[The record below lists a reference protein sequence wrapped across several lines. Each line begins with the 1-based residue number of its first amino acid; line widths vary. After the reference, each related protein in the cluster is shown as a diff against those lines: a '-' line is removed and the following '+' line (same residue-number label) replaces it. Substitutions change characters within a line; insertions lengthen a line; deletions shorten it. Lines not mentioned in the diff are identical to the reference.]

1 MRRSLSPA
9 SQRAAERRHSREAER
24 RHSHDRPPSPTRRQA
39 APHFGGHRGGPPA
52 AGAGPP
58 SGPPP
63 PPWAQAEAR
72 WGAAAGGGAART
84 GPPGLA
90 PPGLGGARRPPGMHS
105 SSSAKRPRVE
115 EPRGGADRRSVE
127 EPRGGAGRG
136 PRVDGQRGGAERTL
150 SPRLQQRGF
159 ERRLGAKPAAP
170 SPSASPRPAAALQLP
185 PGWREGDALPGA
197 AKPGAAKP
205 GSASADSAAPSRYRR
220 VGNLSVSVDERLVE
234 SLLEQRQRAKANR
247 DSTTVTST
255 QSRLR
260 QLRVRYNDGG
270 LTWTTDFEHDRE
282 YTRVGGGTLRVP
294 EAEVADML
302 AQRHDAKLTRD
313 FGRAD
318 RLEARLRS
326 FGIVINDREKTWS
339 CPAQVASER
348 ETPAQSRAGTDH
360 GHGYR
365 RAVRPRGLLSR

>member
-1 MRRSLSPA
+1 
-9 SQRAAERRHSREAER
+9 
-24 RHSHDRPPSPTRRQA
+24 
-39 APHFGGHRGGPPA
+39 
-52 AGAGPP
+52 
-58 SGPPP
+58 
-63 PPWAQAEAR
+63 
-72 WGAAAGGGAART
+72 
-84 GPPGLA
+84 
-90 PPGLGGARRPPGMHS
+90 MHS

-115 EPRGGADRRSVE
+115 EPRGGADRKPRVE
-127 EPRGGAGRG
+127 EPRGGADRR
-136 PRVDGQRGGAERTL
+136 PRVDGQRGSTERTL

-159 ERRLGAKPAAP
+159 EHRLGAKPAAP

-185 PGWREGDALPGA
+185 PGWREGDAL
-197 AKPGAAKP
+197 PGAAKP

-282 YTRVGGGTLRVP
+282 YKRVGGGTLRVP

-313 FGRAD
+313 FARAD
-318 RLEARLRS
+318 GLEARLRS
-326 FGIVINDREKTWS
+326 FGIVINDREKTWWGKEGW
-339 CPAQVASER
+339 VESER
-348 ETPAQSRAGTDH
+348 ETPAQSGAGTDH

-365 RAVRPRGLLSR
+365 RAVRPRGLLPR